1 MEKIYDI
8 IIYIP
13 FVSLIIAIL
22 CTIVAAVF
30 VVKHMPFK
38 KLMIIACIGYA
49 IPVLYILLLWLSL
62 SLA

>member
-1 MEKIYDI
+1 MEKFYDI

-13 FVSLIIAIL
+13 FVFLIIAIL

-30 VVKHMPFK
+30 VAKHMPYR

-49 IPVLYILLLWLSL
+49 IPILYILILWLSL